1 MCLNMYR
8 SSMSVGVPWM
18 DCTGGGNPVI
28 IVSFGVMV
36 ECVLDMVQLTA
47 LVEEGDGSLK

>member
-1 MCLNMYR
+1 MN
-8 SSMSVGVPWM
+8 VGVPWM
-18 DCTGGGNPVI
+18 DWTGGGNPVI